1 MFNFNYW
8 LYFSRYVLRAIQI
21 LPNKAIG
28 TVGFH
33 SEDYSVDG
41 LCLTHEGQYLLSSS
55 YDSVK
60 FWSTDEIPTV
70 WIKDEVEHETKER
83 KRGRKRKKGKR
94 RKELSQTKKHKTCDS
109 NFFADL

>member
-1 MFNFNYW
+1 M
-8 LYFSRYVLRAIQI
+8 
-21 LPNKAIG
+21 
-28 TVGFH
+28 GFH

-70 WIKDEVEHETKER
+70 WIKDEVEDETKER

-94 RKELSQTKKHKTCDS
+94 RKELSQTKKHKKDDS